1 MSGGES
7 WRRRST
13 KLSAQSELCSR
24 LVKEPSMEIHIDP
37 PFGTLLA
44 CSLPFLLLLLLVAA
58 VLTTR
63 SKLKDAAQMK
73 KDLRDGVYDR
83 YFSDPK
89 KRLAFRIMGGV
100 GLIFDLV
107 LLVALSLLFYSMGKA
122 VGFDN
127 IYWIAIVITIICSLL
142 GGGLIFLL
150 LLRKQ
155 MKANKRD
162 SKDDHNLQPP
172 L

>member
-1 MSGGES
+1 M
-7 WRRRST
+7 
-13 KLSAQSELCSR
+13 K
-24 LVKEPSMEIHIDP
+24 IHIDP

-44 CSLPFLLLLLLVAA
+44 CSLPFLLLLLLAAA

-63 SKLKDAAQMK
+63 SKLRDAAQMK
-73 KDLRDGVYDR
+73 KDLRNGVYDR

-107 LLVALSLLFYSMGKA
+107 ILIALSLLFYSMGKT

-127 IYWIAIVITIICSLL
+127 IYWLAVVIILICSLL
-142 GGGLIFLL
+142 GGGFIFLL
-150 LLRKQ
+150 LLRK
-155 MKANKRD
+155 NKG
-162 SKDDHNLQPP
+162 K
-172 L
+172 